1 MSNIPGF
8 WLIVV
13 AVMAVSAI
21 YHAIVGDIDGSRY
34 YTIVTLLSYIIQKFE
49 SIFIEVGE
57 EE

>member
-21 YHAIVGDIDGSRY
+21 YHAAVGDIDGSRY

-57 EE
+57 QE